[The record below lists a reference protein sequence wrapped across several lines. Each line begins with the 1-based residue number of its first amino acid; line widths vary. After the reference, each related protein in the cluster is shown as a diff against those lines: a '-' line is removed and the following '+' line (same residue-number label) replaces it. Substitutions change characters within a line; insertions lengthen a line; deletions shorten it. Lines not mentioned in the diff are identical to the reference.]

1 MRLCVFCGSATGSNP
16 AYAAAARRLGALLAG
31 RGLGLVYGGGN
42 IGLMGV
48 LADTVMAAG
57 GAVIG
62 VMPRNLVAREIGHT
76 GITDLRIV
84 ESMHQ
89 RKAMMADLSDAF
101 LALPGG
107 YGTFDEFF
115 EAVTWTQLGI
125 HRKACGLLNV
135 DGYFDPLIA
144 MLDRA
149 TADGF
154 ILPHNRQLVLAD
166 RHPDELLDR
175 LLRFHPP
182 LAAPPLDPASR

>member
-1 MRLCVFCGSATGSNP
+1 MRVCVFCGSATGSNP

-31 RGLGLVYGGGN
+31 HGLGLVYGGGN

-57 GAVIG
+57 GNVIG

-84 ESMHQ
+84 ETMHQ

-149 TADGF
+149 AADGF
-154 ILPHNRQLVLAD
+154 ILPHNRHLVLAGHD
-166 RHPDELLDR
+166 PDALLRR
-175 LLRFHPP
+175 LLRFKPS
-182 LAAPPLDPASR
+182 APSLSLDPASR